1 MEAAC
6 LCAGRSSGD
15 LVHALPYTPE
25 LHFAEFA
32 SVLADMK
39 NSVAV
44 NISCWLLTQV
54 IVLFGEP
61 LFICPVHALCT
72 KLCLLEQIFVV
83 ANTGL
88 LQQT

>member
-1 MEAAC
+1 MSIIIIIIIILSPGKFHAGIVTNSEDMEAAC
-6 LCAGRSSGD
+6 LRAGRNSGD

-44 NISCWLLTQV
+44 SRSCT
-54 IVLFGEP
+54 
-61 LFICPVHALCT
+61 
-72 KLCLLEQIFVV
+72 
-83 ANTGL
+83 
-88 LQQT
+88 